1 MNSRPTDRESMKAA
15 VVVTLVLLA
24 TSALCNMLIV
34 AAMNQ

>member
-1 MNSRPTDRESMKAA
+1 MNSRPTNRESIKAA
-15 VVVTLVLLA
+15 VVVTLALVV